1 MHYRN
6 QTINLE
12 NWGGLHTETQ
22 KAMALG
28 KQKQS
33 LKVQESVAEANVV
46 VTQDLDERRAALVVS
61 SLSKAVGP
69 GTLRHTDG
77 LPDTY

>member
-1 MHYRN
+1 
-6 QTINLE
+6 
-12 NWGGLHTETQ
+12 
-22 KAMALG
+22 MASG

-33 LKVQESVAEANVV
+33 LKVQESVAEANVA
-46 VTQDLDERRAALVVS
+46 VTQDLDERKAALVVS
-61 SLSKAVGP
+61 SLSKALEP